1 LVSVTNPNVAD
12 LHLVENPPKYSLAP
26 LLVDDTAEII
36 LTGTPIWQRQST
48 STLHLLRLVEFETAK
63 EEYNLIMYSLRD
75 VAKLNDPFLP
85 KLLPVSAG
93 RSWFVHEDDNPAMVR
108 GPVSSLLKCDNHLVF
123 CTGNELDGQGD
134 IHRIIAVALQIPSQ
148 FSDNTIHR
156 HSMTLLHRKEGTGD
170 EDVDF
175 QFGFCPMSGRL
186 VYLSAD
192 GIEPEVRL
200 ADYLLPP
207 EEPSRQEYS

>member
-1 LVSVTNPNVAD
+1 M
-12 LHLVENPPKYSLAP
+12 
-26 LLVDDTAEII
+26 AE
-36 LTGTPIWQRQST
+36 
-48 STLHLLRLVEFETAK
+48 ED
-63 EEYNLIMYSLRD
+63 YNLIIYSLRD

-93 RSWFVHEDDNPAMVR
+93 RSRFVHEEYNPAMLR
-108 GPVSSLLKCDNHLVF
+108 GSVSSLLNCDNHLVF
-123 CTGNELDGQGD
+123 CTVNEPDVGEDD
-134 IHRIIAVALQIPSQ
+134 IHQIIAVALQIPSQ
-148 FSDNTIHR
+148 FSDNAIRR
-156 HSMTLLHRKEGTGD
+156 HSMTLLHRKESTGD
-170 EDVDF
+170 EDGGF

-207 EEPSRQEYS
+207 EEPSCQEPS